1 MTIIYY
7 LLICLIGIL
16 SGFIAGLL
24 GIGGGIL
31 IIPSLFL
38 LYGFFPHPHHE
49 YLSQC
54 ILGTSNGII
63 LLNSLK
69 NFHNYYKN
77 GFISIKN
84 TLKFAGAGLIGGFTG
99 GRIAVF
105 IDSDKLKMAFGI
117 FLIIMGIKMFFPKKE
132 KSSVGDF
139 NLKEYKMKTLPF
151 LFIGF
156 IVGFFSG
163 IFGIGG
169 GILAVPL
176 LTMFTKVPMIFAQ
189 GFSVS
194 LIPFNKIGGV
204 FGYMV
209 GGSKVIGVSLP
220 FIGFIDLSLVLI
232 CGVLGGIS
240 TNIGL
245 KLAKSINQFYLQKIF
260 AVMLLIVALKIIW

>member
-1 MTIIYY
+1 
-7 LLICLIGIL
+7 
-16 SGFIAGLL
+16 
-24 GIGGGIL
+24 
-31 IIPSLFL
+31 
-38 LYGFFPHPHHE
+38 
-49 YLSQC
+49 
-54 ILGTSNGII
+54 
-63 LLNSLK
+63 
-69 NFHNYYKN
+69 
-77 GFISIKN
+77 
-84 TLKFAGAGLIGGFTG
+84 
-99 GRIAVF
+99 
-105 IDSDKLKMAFGI
+105 
-117 FLIIMGIKMFFPKKE
+117 MFFPKKE
-132 KSSVGDF
+132 KSSVCDF